1 MNLKGWDIISFTPM
15 KNINQAI
22 KAGWSDIT
30 FIIKDEEV
38 SLEGIFGE
46 WSVVEGGGGKFLR
59 MSCPIAAG
67 ILSTGETHLRLD
79 GSIAIF
85 HVMLNFF
92 DKITATGVNADV
104 NELDLK
110 FDFRIAKYLTEQEGT
125 EGYIQEEAVQEEAG
139 GIVEPID
146 LLHGSQVFK
155 YMILNRLA
163 DYIVNHPNILRVVLA
178 NVALRGKGGNWL
190 SPVKCRYSFL
200 DGVNPYLAIMA
211 VCTDRDISK
220 LPLDVDITGVDLG
233 SKDSFYAVSKE
244 LFIRNVGIPCFT
256 ALFRSVPDDY
266 AVCGDILS
274 NKWRLYMPSI
284 TVGAIDYEPYVETN
298 AAKMWIAGSTLH
310 VDLDSG
316 GCDLYAGITMTWA
329 SFNGFSCSYRDG
341 QLLFDKS
348 FANFTHNEDIP
359 WYLRFIPL
367 SFIIDICVACISDS
381 LASGIKIKIDIHA
394 AALNDIRWYGAGINI
409 RNAFL
414 NDGFV
419 IRF

>member
-1 MNLKGWDIISFTPM
+1 MNLKGWDIVSFTPM

-22 KAGWSDIT
+22 KESWSDIT

-46 WSVVEGGGGKFLR
+46 WFVVEGGGGKFLR
-59 MSCPIAAG
+59 ISCPIVTG
-67 ILSTGETHLRLD
+67 RLSTDETSVKLD

-92 DKITATGVNADV
+92 SRITATGVNADV
-104 NELDLK
+104 NELNLE
-110 FDFRIAKYLTEQEGT
+110 FDFRVAKYLTEQKGT
-125 EGYIQEEAVQEEAG
+125 EEHGQEDAG

-163 DYIVNHPNILRVVLA
+163 DFIVNNPYILRVILA
-178 NVALRGKGGNWL
+178 NVALKGKEGNWL

-211 VCTDRDISK
+211 VCTDRDISN
-220 LPLDVDITGVDLG
+220 LPLDVDVTGVDLG
-233 SKDSFYAVSKE
+233 SGNSFYAVSKE

-256 ALFRSVPDDY
+256 SLFHSGPYDY
-266 AVCGDILS
+266 TLCNDILS
-274 NKWRLYMPSI
+274 NNRRIYMPDI
-284 TVGAIDYEPYVETN
+284 TVGAIDYAPYVETN
-298 AAKMWIAGSTLH
+298 EAKMQITGSTLY
-310 VDLDSG
+310 VDLNSG
-316 GCDLYAGITMTWA
+316 GCDLYAGIIMSWA
-329 SFNGFSCSYRDG
+329 SFNEFYCSYSNG
-341 QLLFDKS
+341 QLLFHKS
-348 FANFTHNEDIP
+348 YVNFTHNEDIP

-381 LASGIKIKIDIHA
+381 LASGIKIKIDINA

-409 RNAFL
+409 RSAFL

-419 IRF
+419 ICF